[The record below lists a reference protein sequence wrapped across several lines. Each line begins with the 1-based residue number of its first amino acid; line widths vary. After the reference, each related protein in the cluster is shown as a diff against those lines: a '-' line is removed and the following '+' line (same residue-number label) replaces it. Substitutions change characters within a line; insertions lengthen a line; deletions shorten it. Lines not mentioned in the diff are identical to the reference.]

1 MVEHPTVTSETLTTP
16 EGPSDSIPWV
26 NSVFEQPWWLECVA
40 PGAWGEAVV
49 RRGDE
54 VVARLPYALRQ
65 RYGLPTIT
73 QPQFTQTLG
82 PWLAPSEGKYARRLE
97 VEKNL
102 LGQLIEM
109 LPRFESGELV
119 PVIDRRY
126 PLDAIAD
133 AHTAMEANENVGKI
147 LIDVSAARTP

>member
-16 EGPSDSIPWV
+16 KGPSDSIPWV

-40 PGAWGEAVV
+40 PGVWGEAVV

-65 RYGLPTIT
+65 RFGLPTIT

-82 PWLAPSEGKYARRLE
+82 P
-97 VEKNL
+97 
-102 LGQLIEM
+102 
-109 LPRFESGELV
+109 
-119 PVIDRRY
+119 
-126 PLDAIAD
+126 
-133 AHTAMEANENVGKI
+133 
-147 LIDVSAARTP
+147 